1 MMISNMRAKG
11 AFWDGLHDGRGRYRT
26 KIPKKQTSCCMLF
39 LSHSHATSFK
49 LNASKMLC
57 SFPSMRRFS
66 YYYTYIQAEVI
77 S

>member
-1 MMISNMRAKG
+1 MMAVEDIEQKYLRSKHPA
-11 AFWDGLHDGRGRYRT
+11 A
-26 KIPKKQTSCCMLF
+26 MLF

-49 LNASKMLC
+49 PNASKMLC